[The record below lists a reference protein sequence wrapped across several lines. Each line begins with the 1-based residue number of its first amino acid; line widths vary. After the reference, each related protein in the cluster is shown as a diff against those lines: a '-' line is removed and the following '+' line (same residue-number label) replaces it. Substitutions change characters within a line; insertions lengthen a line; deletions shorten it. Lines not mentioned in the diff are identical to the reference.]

1 MVKMDKKSKQTITI
15 TTHNPANDSELQHSL
30 YSISDNYSRG
40 VGISSISL
48 FGLLQYHGF
57 PLPNKTLGNLSKQV
71 MIILGILL
79 AYTWIHQ
86 LI

>member
-1 MVKMDKKSKQTITI
+1 MVKMDKKSKQIITI
-15 TTHNPANDSELQHSL
+15 KTHNPANDSERQHAS
-30 YSISDNYSRG
+30 YGVTDSYSRG

-57 PLPNKTLGNLSKQV
+57 PPPRKILGNLSKQV

-79 AYTWIHQ
+79 G
-86 LI
+86 

>member
-1 MVKMDKKSKQTITI
+1 MVKMDQKSKQIITT
-15 TTHNPANDSELQHSL
+15 TTHNPANDSERQHSR
-30 YSISDNYSRG
+30 YGVSDSYSRG

-57 PLPNKTLGNLSKQV
+57 PRPRKTFGNLSKLV

-79 AYTWIHQ
+79 G
-86 LI
+86 